1 MADTHCSCG
10 KRWGKSPASEPVVL
24 DCLCVFCRGCVSAFD
39 QKQKKARCTRCGH
52 TRTTPTA
59 SLFTSLPHVA
69 TLTRRDVG
77 AGTVATPLCENCE
90 EEQASSYCNDYR
102 KRQCAGCHLFLHRA
116 SSKKKGHI
124 SIPIKQHLLLQA
136 SSREKKKLEVAGE
149 TAHQSTRMKL
159 AQWRGWG
166 VLYPLPHLYTYTR
179 ASAVVFRDIATS
191 LLLIFISFY
200 ALPPTPPPSP
210 TNTPGC
216 ESSLAGCCFSG
227 GCS

>member
-24 DCLCVFCRGCVSAFD
+24 DCLCVFCRGCVSAFH
-39 QKQKKARCTRCGH
+39 QKQKKEGCAARCTRCGH

-77 AGTVATPLCENCE
+77 AGTVATPLCDNCE
-90 EEQASSYCNDYR
+90 EEQASSYCNDCR
-102 KRQCAGCHLFLHRA
+102 KRQCAGCHLFLHTRA

-124 SIPIKQHLLLQA
+124 SIPIKQHLLLLQA
-136 SSREKKKLEVAGE
+136 SPSAVNPKLEVAGE

-159 AQWRGWG
+159 
-166 VLYPLPHLYTYTR
+166 H
-179 ASAVVFRDIATS
+179 TS
-191 LLLIFISFY
+191 
-200 ALPPTPPPSP
+200 PP
-210 TNTPGC
+210 
-216 ESSLAGCCFSG
+216 A
-227 GCS
+227 